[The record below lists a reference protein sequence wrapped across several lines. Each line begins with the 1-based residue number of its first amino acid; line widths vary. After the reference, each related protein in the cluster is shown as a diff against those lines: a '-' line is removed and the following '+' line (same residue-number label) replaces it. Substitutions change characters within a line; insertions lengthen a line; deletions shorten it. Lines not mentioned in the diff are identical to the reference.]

1 MKLTQPNLG
10 IEFWVLIKNKMNL
23 TDFKIYA
30 LNGGSLMISFTNVDA
45 VLKILLLTVSIGYTL
60 QRWYLMNKNK
70 EQ

>member
-1 MKLTQPNLG
+1 
-10 IEFWVLIKNKMNL
+10 MNL

-45 VLKILLLTVSIGYTL
+45 VLKILLLSVSIGYTL